1 MGNRENEKDLLKA
14 ALFKLAMGYEYE
26 EKIVEADKD
35 SRVKAVKIVKKYAP
49 PDLKA
54 IERIQY
60 LMRNGKW

>member
-54 IERIQY
+54 LEHVLL
-60 LMRNGKW
+60 LMKCGKW